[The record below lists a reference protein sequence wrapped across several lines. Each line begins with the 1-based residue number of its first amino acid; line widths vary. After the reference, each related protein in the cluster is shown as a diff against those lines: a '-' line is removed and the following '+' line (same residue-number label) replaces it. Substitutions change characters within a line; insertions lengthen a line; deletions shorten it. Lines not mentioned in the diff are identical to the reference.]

1 MNNICL
7 TQDQG
12 LKASAEQLYPNF
24 PSVPPPPPHPGEG
37 LVQGNGG
44 GLLALIVSLVV
55 VGKEEG
61 RQSRM
66 PLSLQ

>member
-24 PSVPPPPPHPGEG
+24 PSVPPPPGEG

-55 VGKEEG
+55 VSKEEG

>member
-1 MNNICL
+1 MNNFCL
-7 TQDQG
+7 TQGQG
-12 LKASAEQLYPNF
+12 LKALAAQLYPHF
-24 PSVPPPPPHPGEG
+24 PSVPPPPPGEG
-37 LVQGNGG
+37 LVQGDGG

>member
-24 PSVPPPPPHPGEG
+24 PSVPHPPGEG

>member
-7 TQDQG
+7 TQGQG
-12 LKASAEQLYPNF
+12 LKASAEQIYPNF
-24 PSVPPPPPHPGEG
+24 PSVPPPPPRGEG
-37 LVQGNGG
+37 LVQGNGD

-55 VGKEEG
+55 LGKEEG

-66 PLSLQ
+66 PLSLP

>member
-1 MNNICL
+1 MSY
-7 TQDQG
+7 TGSGFEG
-12 LKASAEQLYPNF
+12 LGGTTLPKLPFGA
-24 PSVPPPPPHPGEG
+24 PPPPPGEG

>member
-7 TQDQG
+7 IQGQG
-12 LKASAEQLYPNF
+12 LKASAEQIYPNF
-24 PSVPPPPPHPGEG
+24 PSVPPPARGEG
-37 LVQGNGG
+37 LVQGNGD

-55 VGKEEG
+55 LGKEEG

>member
-7 TQDQG
+7 IQGQG
-12 LKASAEQLYPNF
+12 LKASAEQIYPNF
-24 PSVPPPPPHPGEG
+24 PSVPPPRGEG
-37 LVQGNGG
+37 LVQGNGD

-55 VGKEEG
+55 LGKEEG
-61 RQSRM
+61 RQSRI

>member
-7 TQDQG
+7 TQGQG
-12 LKASAEQLYPNF
+12 LKASAEQLYPQT
-24 PSVPPPPPHPGEG
+24 SLRGPPPPPRGEG
-37 LVQGNGG
+37 LFQGNGD
-44 GLLALIVSLVV
+44 GLLALMVSLVV

>member
-1 MNNICL
+1 MNNICF
-7 TQDQG
+7 TQGQG
-12 LKASAEQLYPNF
+12 SKASAEQLYPNF
-24 PSVPPPPPHPGEG
+24 PSVSPPPPREG

>member
-7 TQDQG
+7 TQGQG

-24 PSVPPPPPHPGEG
+24 PSVPPPRGGEG
-37 LVQGNGG
+37 LFQGNSD

-66 PLSLQ
+66 PLYLQ

>member
-7 TQDQG
+7 TQGQG
-12 LKASAEQLYPNF
+12 LKASAEQIYPNF
-24 PSVPPPPPHPGEG
+24 PSVPPPPGGGEG
-37 LVQGNGG
+37 LVQGNGD

-55 VGKEEG
+55 LGKEEG

>member
-7 TQDQG
+7 TQGQG
-12 LKASAEQLYPNF
+12 LKASAEQIYPNF
-24 PSVPPPPPHPGEG
+24 PSVPPPPRGGEG
-37 LVQGNGG
+37 LVQGNGD

-55 VGKEEG
+55 LGKEEG

>member
-24 PSVPPPPPHPGEG
+24 PSVPPPSPGEG

>member
-7 TQDQG
+7 TQGQG
-12 LKASAEQLYPNF
+12 LKASAEQIYPNF
-24 PSVPPPPPHPGEG
+24 PSVPPPPPPPGEG
-37 LVQGNGG
+37 LVQGNGD

-55 VGKEEG
+55 LGKEEG